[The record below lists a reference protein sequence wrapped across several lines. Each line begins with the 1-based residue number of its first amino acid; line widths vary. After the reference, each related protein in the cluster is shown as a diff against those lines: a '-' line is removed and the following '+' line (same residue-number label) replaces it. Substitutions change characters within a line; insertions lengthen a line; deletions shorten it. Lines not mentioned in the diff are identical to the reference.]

1 MRPCQFALLDKGRGR
16 IVALTDE
23 QADALLK
30 AAVAD
35 KDPYCWL
42 FIAFGLNTTMR
53 HGEILAH
60 DSTNWI
66 SVQNCTSDTLKNAL
80 LSDLP
85 RLRSS
90 PGLPSRCRRRALGL
104 DCPNRGQRC
113 SAARCAPSIHHCI
126 R

>member
-60 DSTNWI
+60 GSTNWI
-66 SVQNCTSDTLKNAL
+66 SIEIAFSYRARRPGRASN
-80 LSDLP
+80 
-85 RLRSS
+85 RL
-90 PGLPSRCRRRALGL
+90 
-104 DCPNRGQRC
+104 
-113 SAARCAPSIHHCI
+113 APS
-126 R
+126 